1 MFSDPIKRPVEMWDV
16 QATRGIS
23 VMSSDQCPNM
33 EGKKNMLRGVPQC
46 WVLIHEGKPCCVVPV

>member
-1 MFSDPIKRPVEMWDV
+1 MWDV